1 MVLPQLSEPLVQVQ
15 LESLP
20 TTRSDICRVS
30 LHGLTTPA
38 ITLTMLTTGLPAQ
51 KEVGSVKS

>member
-15 LESLP
+15 LETLC
-20 TTRSDICRVS
+20 TTRSHICQVS

-38 ITLTMLTTGLPAQ
+38 IALTMLRTGLPAQ